1 MQLGDPARQATPR
14 ADATLKELRMTDTYE
29 VLVTL
34 LKEPSG
40 TVRRLVAADG
50 VTPQDLVPELKEGAD
65 DPYSTER
72 VPLDTTLLPAQGR
85 AQRVRRY
92 VSAPVDL
99 VAESLADPGLPP
111 VWAYDPTKAT
121 ASDGGLRVRHDKG
134 GRVLT
139 VQLAV
144 DTETVGDTRI
154 VTWTHTALDTQY
166 AGQRLP
172 YDRFEVTPAPGGAD
186 IVRTSGRRTYGV
198 LGRLAA
204 PFTDRFVGWGML
216 HTMQTITFGI
226 ADRQPTLSQ
235 RASSS
240 VTASAI
246 DPSRLRGVQP
256 SLRTHSE
263 VQPAQANTRS
273 PSRTSPV
280 GRQSQRSRHGSC
292 LRERGMAP
300 SWRTAWPR
308 AADVVPNR
316 LDRSGRPGHGQGGVD
331 RAQPV
336 ELVDQGAGG
345 RHHRDV
351 AGLGAGDEVV
361 EREPLGRRRSKV
373 SA

>member
-1 MQLGDPARQATPR
+1 MNIKLSSLLTTASWREAARLRAAEVDLEHLYLGLIAVGGSAARLLGRHGITLASARQRVREALALDLATLGVDVADLPSPIHLMQLGDPAWQATPR
-14 ADATLKELRMTDTYE
+14 ADTTLKELRMTETYE

-72 VPLDTTLLPAQGR
+72 VPLDTTLLPAPGR

-99 VAESLADPGLPP
+99 VAESLADPGLLT

-166 AGQRLP
+166 AGQRLT

-204 PFTDRFVGWGML
+204 PLTDRFVGWGML

-226 ADRQPTLSQ
+226 ADRQPT
-235 RASSS
+235 
-240 VTASAI
+240 
-246 DPSRLRGVQP
+246 
-256 SLRTHSE
+256 
-263 VQPAQANTRS
+263 
-273 PSRTSPV
+273 
-280 GRQSQRSRHGSC
+280 
-292 LRERGMAP
+292 
-300 SWRTAWPR
+300 
-308 AADVVPNR
+308 
-316 LDRSGRPGHGQGGVD
+316 
-331 RAQPV
+331 
-336 ELVDQGAGG
+336 
-345 RHHRDV
+345 
-351 AGLGAGDEVV
+351 
-361 EREPLGRRRSKV
+361 
-373 SA
+373 